1 MFADKITPPSNY
13 KAPEFPSTCKN
24 TGVINQWTMV
34 SDSDTKIAPNTV
46 LRKLA
51 EMEKQMSHLQKV
63 TACGAG
69 GGRGY
74 NSMPGGTG
82 SYVENQ
88 ALNTTTAASNI
99 YLAVGEG
106 GKSGSKTSGSIN
118 NNYGGAGA
126 VVPGVPV
133 ATAFLAAVML
143 IVEAMQVAVRVYQQS
158 GWKWRKQQCE
168 L

>member
-1 MFADKITPPSNY
+1 MDYGIRQRY
-13 KAPEFPSTCKN
+13 KDCAKYSFKKVGGN
-24 TGVINQWTMV
+24 G
-34 SDSDTKIAPNTV
+34 
-46 LRKLA
+46 
-51 EMEKQMSHLQKV
+51 KQMSHLQKV

-158 GWKWRKQQCE
+158 GVEMEEAAVRVIIIIMVAQAARVQGVANT
-168 L
+168 